1 MDLAKVQKF
10 RTAFINAKA
19 PYTVVC
25 DNEHLF
31 KSVDH
36 LFWNDAQQELICIRA
51 NNAIG
56 NSNPV
61 EIYVTEYDQIQGIYA
76 NTDRAGL
83 DSIMTALALPN
94 KTDVLENLDSR
105 GLFNSSH
112 VTRPTSYLGNNDR

>member
-1 MDLAKVQKF
+1 MELAKIQKI
-10 RTAFINAKA
+10 RNAFLNAKA

-31 KSVDH
+31 KSIDH
-36 LFWNDAQQELICIRA
+36 LFWNDAQEELTCIRV

-61 EIYVTEYDQIQGIYA
+61 EVYCTAYDQIQGIYA

-83 DSIMTALALPN
+83 DSIMTSLGLPN
-94 KTDVLENLDSR
+94 KQTVLDSLEQR
-105 GLFNSSH
+105 GVFNSSY
-112 VTRPTSYLGNNDR
+112 TSKPTSYLGVNDR